1 MQINGVNGAQ
11 NALFIKA
18 TSFFT
23 GMFDLLGF
31 YPRCPSW
38 TCVSSCNQAG
48 DLVMVTKRFD
58 QKVLICF
65 EFGQFSIQGNLRGH
79 VQKTSVFDC
88 DSTVDLK
95 LAQKININFYLTVSS
110 CWMKSHSCWLELL
123 SKIHSFQISSSDV
136 DLLSKHIINIKH
148 FYVYIIW
155 KNMYFPKC
163 FPIKTS
169 KLWHAEM
176 L

>member
-95 LAQKININFYLTVSS
+95 LAQKVNINFYLTVSS

-123 SKIHSFQISSSDV
+123 SKIHSFQIQQQWCGPV
-136 DLLSKHIINIKH
+136 IKTYYKHKT
-148 FYVYIIW
+148 FLCLYYMEKYV
-155 KNMYFPKC
+155 FPKM
-163 FPIKTS
+163 FSHKNV
-169 KLWHAEM
+169 
-176 L
+176 

>member
-11 NALFIKA
+11 SALFIKA

-48 DLVMVTKRFD
+48 DLVTKRFD

-79 VQKTSVFDC
+79 VQKTPVFDC
-88 DSTVDLK
+88 DSTADLK

-110 CWMKSHSCWLELL
+110 CWMKGHSCWLELL
-123 SKIHSFQISSSDV
+123 SKIHSFQIQQQWCGPV
-136 DLLSKHIINIKH
+136 
-148 FYVYIIW
+148 
-155 KNMYFPKC
+155 
-163 FPIKTS
+163 IKTCFMFILYGKIYIS
-169 KLWHAEM
+169 QNVFP
-176 L
+176 